1 MNAEVRS
8 DARPGFLSARSGG
21 VRNVPHRMSVAVPNR
36 RELKH
41 PYRPL
46 TLRGRQHSFSDAT
59 QHNEDAMANSAKAT
73 VEEFFRRNA
82 SGDPPEH
89 IAELVREDV
98 DWYVAGDVHVV
109 PWIGRKEGRAGVA
122 DFYRELRQQVIAE
135 KFEITDMLATENR
148 VVVLGELA
156 SRVRNTGKL
165 IETEFAFDFT
175 VEDGQIVR
183 FRLFEDSHAVALAAV

>member
-1 MNAEVRS
+1 
-8 DARPGFLSARSGG
+8 
-21 VRNVPHRMSVAVPNR
+21 
-36 RELKH
+36 
-41 PYRPL
+41 
-46 TLRGRQHSFSDAT
+46 
-59 QHNEDAMANSAKAT
+59 MANSAKAT

-98 DWYVAGDVHVV
+98 DWYVAGDVDVV
-109 PWIGRKEGRAGVA
+109 PWIGRKQGRAGVA
-122 DFYRELRQQVIAE
+122 DFYRELRQQVISE
-135 KFEITDMLATENR
+135 KFEITDMLANENR

-165 IETEFAFDFT
+165 IQTEFAFDFT

>member
-1 MNAEVRS
+1 
-8 DARPGFLSARSGG
+8 
-21 VRNVPHRMSVAVPNR
+21 
-36 RELKH
+36 
-41 PYRPL
+41 
-46 TLRGRQHSFSDAT
+46 
-59 QHNEDAMANSAKAT
+59 MANSAKAT

-98 DWYVAGDVHVV
+98 DWYVAGDINVV

-135 KFEITDMLATENR
+135 KFEITDMLANENR